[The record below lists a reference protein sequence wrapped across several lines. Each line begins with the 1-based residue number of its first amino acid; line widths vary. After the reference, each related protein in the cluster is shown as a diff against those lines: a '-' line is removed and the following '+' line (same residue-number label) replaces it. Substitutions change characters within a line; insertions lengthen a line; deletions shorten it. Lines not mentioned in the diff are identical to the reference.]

1 MALEVVQEIEDDR
14 TLFDCDLC
22 WIQVSSKANL
32 KLHDSLPMHQKSL
45 EKSTDREMGE
55 NREKNLKKLKIN
67 LILQWCISVQKEM
80 NGVELRM
87 FQT

>member
-1 MALEVVQEIEDDR
+1 MVQEIEDDR

-22 WIQVSSKANL
+22 SIQVSSKANL

-67 LILQWCISVQKEM
+67 LGTRNQKKE
-80 NGVELRM
+80 
-87 FQT
+87 QTEKQPNDEFKDG